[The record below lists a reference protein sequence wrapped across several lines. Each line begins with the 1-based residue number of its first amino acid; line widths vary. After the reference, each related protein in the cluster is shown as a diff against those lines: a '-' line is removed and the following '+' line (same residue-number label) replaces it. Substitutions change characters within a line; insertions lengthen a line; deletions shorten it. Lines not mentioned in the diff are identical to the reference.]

1 MSSKSKDDDGDN
13 SIKDTEKE
21 HNKTSVVELLD
32 ALISHMNAIRSVF
45 KVMILSSFILAPLSL
60 MFAPVLV
67 IHPFFIQRILFRFP
81 DVGVFLLFFIGVSIM
96 LASMW
101 LYIGLSEQRFFSNWD
116 KKFSRYTS
124 LKNQLDKETRRT
136 IDRKIDL

>member
-1 MSSKSKDDDGDN
+1 MSSKSKDNDGDN

-60 MFAPVLV
+60 MFAAVLV

-124 LKNQLDKETRRT
+124 LKNQLDKE
-136 IDRKIDL
+136 LGEQ

>member
-1 MSSKSKDDDGDN
+1 MSSKSKDNDGDN
-13 SIKDTEKE
+13 SIKDTEKD

-32 ALISHMNAIRSVF
+32 ALLSHMNAIRSVF

-60 MFAPVLV
+60 MFAAVLV

-101 LYIGLSEQRFFSNWD
+101 LYIGLSEQRFFSNWE

-124 LKNQLDKETRRT
+124 LKNQLDKELGER
-136 IDRKIDL
+136 

>member
-1 MSSKSKDDDGDN
+1 MASSDGNDNDSNN
-13 SIKDTEKE
+13 SIKDQ
-21 HNKTSVVELLD
+21 NKTSVVEILD
-32 ALISHMNAIRSVF
+32 ELISHMNTTRSVF

-60 MFAPVLV
+60 MLAAVFV
-67 IHPFFIQRILFRFP
+67 IHPFFMNRILFRIP
-81 DVGVFLLFFIGVSIM
+81 EVGVFLLIFIGVSIM

-124 LKNQLDKETRRT
+124 LKNQLDKELGENTET
-136 IDRKIDL
+136 D

>member
-1 MSSKSKDDDGDN
+1 MSSKGKDNDGDN

-21 HNKTSVVELLD
+21 HSKTSVVELLD
-32 ALISHMNAIRSVF
+32 ALISHLNAIRSVF

-60 MFAPVLV
+60 MFAAVLV

-101 LYIGLSEQRFFSNWD
+101 LYIGLSEHRFFSNWD
-116 KKFSRYTS
+116 KKFSRFTS
-124 LKNQLDKETRRT
+124 LKNQLDKEL
-136 IDRKIDL
+136 DEQ

>member
-1 MSSKSKDDDGDN
+1 MSSKGKDNDGDN

-21 HNKTSVVELLD
+21 HSKTCVVELLD
-32 ALISHMNAIRSVF
+32 ALISHLNAIRSVF

-60 MFAPVLV
+60 MFAAVLV

-124 LKNQLDKETRRT
+124 LKNQLDKELGER
-136 IDRKIDL
+136 

>member
-1 MSSKSKDDDGDN
+1 MSSKSEDDDADN
-13 SIKDTEKE
+13 SIKETEKE

-32 ALISHMNAIRSVF
+32 ELISHMNAIRSVF

-60 MFAPVLV
+60 MFAAVLV

-124 LKNQLDKETRRT
+124 LKDQLDKE
-136 IDRKIDL
+136 LGEQ

>member
-1 MSSKSKDDDGDN
+1 MSSKSEDDDADN
-13 SIKDTEKE
+13 SIKKTEKE

-32 ALISHMNAIRSVF
+32 ELISHMNAIRSVF

-60 MFAPVLV
+60 MFAAVLV

-124 LKNQLDKETRRT
+124 LKNQLDKE
-136 IDRKIDL
+136 LGEQ

>member
-1 MSSKSKDDDGDN
+1 MASSDGNDNDSNN
-13 SIKDTEKE
+13 SIKDQ
-21 HNKTSVVELLD
+21 NKTSVVELLD
-32 ALISHMNAIRSVF
+32 VLISHMNTTRSVF

-60 MFAPVLV
+60 MLAAVFV
-67 IHPFFIQRILFRFP
+67 IHPFFMNRLLFRIP
-81 DVGVFLLFFIGVSIM
+81 EVGVFLLIFIGVSIM

-124 LKNQLDKETRRT
+124 LKNQLDKELGENTET
-136 IDRKIDL
+136 D

>member
-1 MSSKSKDDDGDN
+1 MSSKSKDNDGDN

-21 HNKTSVVELLD
+21 PNKTSVIELLD

-60 MFAPVLV
+60 MFAAVLV

-101 LYIGLSEQRFFSNWD
+101 LYIGLSEQRFFSNWER
-116 KKFSRYTS
+116 KFSSYTS
-124 LKNQLDKETRRT
+124 LKNQLDKELGDQEKT
-136 IDRKIDL
+136 I

>member
-1 MSSKSKDDDGDN
+1 MSSKSKDNDGDN
-13 SIKDTEKE
+13 STKDTEKE

-60 MFAPVLV
+60 MFAAVLV

-116 KKFSRYTS
+116 KKFSMYTS
-124 LKNQLDKETRRT
+124 LKNQLDKE
-136 IDRKIDL
+136 LGEQ

>member
-1 MSSKSKDDDGDN
+1 MSSKGKDNDGDN

-21 HNKTSVVELLD
+21 HSKTSVVELLD
-32 ALISHMNAIRSVF
+32 ALISHLNAIRSVF

-60 MFAPVLV
+60 MFAAVLV

-101 LYIGLSEQRFFSNWD
+101 LYIGLSEHRFFSNWD
-116 KKFSRYTS
+116 KKFSRFTS
-124 LKNQLDKETRRT
+124 LKNQLDKE
-136 IDRKIDL
+136 LGE

>member
-1 MSSKSKDDDGDN
+1 MASSDGNDNDSNN
-13 SIKDTEKE
+13 SIKDQ
-21 HNKTSVVELLD
+21 NKTSVVELLD
-32 ALISHMNAIRSVF
+32 ELISHMNTTRSVF

-60 MFAPVLV
+60 MLAAVFV
-67 IHPFFIQRILFRFP
+67 IHPFFMNRILFRIP
-81 DVGVFLLFFIGVSIM
+81 EVGVFLLIFIGVSIM

-124 LKNQLDKETRRT
+124 LKNQLDKELGENRET
-136 IDRKIDL
+136 D